1 MQVGWLCVDVALTVQ
16 YVDQPE
22 TRVVFVKFLIKI
34 MYQGKCFSS
43 LGPKGEKLPNMG
55 LSQINL

>member
-1 MQVGWLCVDVALTVQ
+1 M
-16 YVDQPE
+16 
-22 TRVVFVKFLIKI
+22 KI

>member
-1 MQVGWLCVDVALTVQ
+1 M
-16 YVDQPE
+16 YIE
-22 TRVVFVKFLIKI
+22 TSYLSKTYNTIVKFLMKI